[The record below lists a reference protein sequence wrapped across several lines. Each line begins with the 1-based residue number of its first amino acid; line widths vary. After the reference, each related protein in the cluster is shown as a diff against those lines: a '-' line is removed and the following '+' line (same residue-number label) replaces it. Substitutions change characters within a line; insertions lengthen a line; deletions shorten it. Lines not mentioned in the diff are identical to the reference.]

1 MIRRTGG
8 RADRRT
14 VGLAALLILGGCA
27 IGPSTRVRQPD
38 YPAPRIADSLP
49 GAGARSF
56 FDSLAAARARSDTG
70 MTAIPAARPLALD
83 PASDQAWLDV
93 LGDTAVVRLVRLA
106 LANNHDFQIATA
118 RVREY
123 RALVGVARADLF
135 PQLSLNGAASTNQVV
150 FGSLGALGYDV
161 VRVTGDLSWELD
173 FWGRIRR
180 QTQAAS
186 FDLKGRQEDERAAV
200 VSLVGDVVTGYLEL
214 RELDRAVEISQQT
227 LESRRSTLNLAQR
240 RFAEG
245 VISELD
251 VRQFEAEAAGSA
263 TRLADFARQR
273 SEKEHQ
279 LNVLLGQ
286 APGPVIR
293 GAPLEHAVTAVQVPD
308 SIPSDLLLRRPD
320 VMRAERDLQAA
331 TARIGLA
338 IGNIM
343 PRVMVTG
350 QYGRQSQGFD
360 SLFAKGNE
368 IYVGQIGVSIPIFTG
383 LRLENQVSAARARAD
398 QARGRYQQT
407 VLQAFRE
414 ADDALV
420 GLRLS
425 QDQLVSQQT
434 QTQALARAY
443 ALAVQRY
450 DNGISSYLEVLD
462 SQRSLFTAQL
472 ALVAQERQYLT
483 QTVRLY
489 RALGGSW
496 TAETPH

>member
-1 MIRRTGG
+1 MRRTGG
-8 RADRRT
+8 QADRRT
-14 VGLAALLILGGCA
+14 AIGLAVLVFAGCA
-27 IGPSTRVRQPD
+27 IGPSTNVRSPD

-49 GAGARSF
+49 GSSARSF
-56 FDSLAAARARSDTG
+56 FDSLAAARARTDTG
-70 MTAIPAARPLALD
+70 VTAIPAARPLALD
-83 PASDQAWLDV
+83 SASDRAWLDV
-93 LGDTAVVRLVRLA
+93 LGDSAVVRLVRQA
-106 LANNHDFQIATA
+106 LANNRDFQVATA

-123 RALVGVARADLF
+123 RAMLGVARSDFF
-135 PQLSLNGAASTNQVV
+135 PQLSLNAAASTNQVV
-150 FGSLGALGYDV
+150 FGSLGALQYDV
-161 VRVTGDLSWELD
+161 VRMTGDLAWELD

-200 VSLVGDVVTGYLEL
+200 VSLVGDVVTAYLEL

-227 LESRRSTLNLAQR
+227 LASRRATLNLAQR

-251 VRQFEAEAAGSA
+251 VRQFEADAAGSA

-279 LNVLLGQ
+279 LNLLIGE

-293 GAPLEHAVTAVQVPD
+293 GAPLEQAVQAVQVPD
-308 SIPSDLLLRRPD
+308 SIPSGLLLRRPD
-320 VMRAERDLQAA
+320 VMRAERDFQAA
-331 TARIGLA
+331 TARVGLA

-360 SLFAKGNE
+360 SLFAKSNE
-368 IYVGQIGVSIPIFTG
+368 IYVGQVGVSIPIFTG
-383 LRLENQVSAARARAD
+383 LRLENQVGAARARAD
-398 QARGRYQQT
+398 QARSRYEQA

-425 QDQLVSQQT
+425 RDQLTAQET

-443 ALAVQRY
+443 GLAVQRY

-462 SQRSLFTAQL
+462 AQRSLFTAQL
-472 ALVAQERQYLT
+472 ALVAQERQYLV

-496 TAETPH
+496 TAEPRP